1 MLDRDKIERY
11 LKPLFD
17 ILSDYQYKT
26 ISLQAKALKNALDL
40 KRIDVNELNKF
51 RSKILVLAKQTNNKI
66 AVQYSKL
73 FNDMVKFDIYNQ
85 MVVYNRGYEKG
96 IIKSKPQVPSSISFV
111 MRNEYVKE
119 YAFMSAT
126 INRTAQYGGNKL
138 AVIMQDSI
146 NQALSGIPTDR
157 IAIDSARQIAEEGIS
172 ITYTSGRQVNDLVA
186 YTRQNLITSI
196 TQNNMSMQL
205 DLFNSIDAEDKYY
218 ETSSHFG
225 ARPTHAIWQGRIFKS
240 WTEFVNAT
248 GYGEVDGLGGV
259 NCRHTF
265 YPFIPEVSTKAFD
278 RYNAKENREQY
289 ENMQQQRYLE
299 SQVRKWKT
307 RELSSENLGV
317 VDEQSKMKIRTYQA
331 KLRDLT
337 SSENLTRQYSRE
349 QI

>member
-40 KRIDVNELNKF
+40 KRLDVGELNKF
-51 RSKILVLAKQTNNKI
+51 RSKILVLAKQTNNKL
-66 AVQYSKL
+66 AVQYSRL
-73 FNDMVKFDIYNQ
+73 FNEMVEFDIKNQ
-85 MVVYNRGYEKG
+85 VAVYTRGYEKG
-96 IIKSKPQVPSSISFV
+96 IVKTKPIIPTSISFA
-111 MRNEYVKE
+111 MRNEYAKE
-119 YAFMSAT
+119 YTFLSST

-138 AVIMQDSI
+138 AVIMKDAIRQ
-146 NQALSGIPTDR
+146 NLSGIPSSK
-157 IAIDSARQIAEEGIS
+157 IAVDTSRKIADEGIA

-186 YTRQNLITSI
+186 YVRQNLITSVS
-196 TQNNMSMQL
+196 QNNMSMQL
-205 DLFNSIDAEDKYY
+205 DLFNSIDTEEKYY

-225 ARPTHAIWQGRIFKS
+225 ARPTHAVWQGRIFKS
-240 WTEFVNAT
+240 WEEFVSET

-259 NCRHTF
+259 NCRHTW

-278 RYNAKENREQY
+278 RYNAKDNREQY
-289 ENMQQQRYLE
+289 ENMQEQRYLE

-307 RELSSENLGV
+307 RELASDNLGV
-317 VDEQSKMKIRTYQA
+317 VDEQAKMKIRTYQS

-337 SSENLTRQYSRE
+337 ASENLTRQYSRE